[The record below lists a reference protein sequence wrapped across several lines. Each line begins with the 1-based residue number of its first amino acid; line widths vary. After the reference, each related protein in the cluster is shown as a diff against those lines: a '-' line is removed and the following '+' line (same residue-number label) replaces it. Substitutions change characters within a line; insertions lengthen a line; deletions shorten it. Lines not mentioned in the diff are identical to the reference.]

1 MDMEATMEISLDIDS
16 LLRGQFLPSKAK
28 YGYSRHIKW
37 RCEDHYIVG
46 YSTKA
51 IYDSIDGKH
60 DGKFACIVWKPNS
73 KKNPKQWEMVY
84 WRVFSKRKTA
94 KEYALKHYYKHSPK
108 RAKAHGKA

>member
-1 MDMEATMEISLDIDS
+1 MDMEATMEIQLDIDA
-16 LLRGQFLPSKAK
+16 LLQGRFIPSKSK
-28 YGYSRHIKW
+28 YGFSAHTKW
-37 RCEDHYIVG
+37 RCEDHYVVG

-51 IYDSIDGKH
+51 IYDSIDGEH

-73 KKNPKQWEMVY
+73 RKNPTQWEMVY
-84 WRVFSKRKTA
+84 WRVFTKRKTA